1 MLAIT
6 RRTNAEEALWIGDN
20 VRIRLAPGRSPN
32 QVRII
37 IEAPR
42 EVNIVREE
50 LLGRAD
56 PSDDTESAD
65 AV

>member
-6 RRTNAEEALWIGDN
+6 RRTNAEEALWIGDD

-32 QVRII
+32 QVRIL

-50 LLGRAD
+50 LLFQEGPD
-56 PSDDTESAD
+56 EDTAD
-65 AV
+65 AG